1 MVTVKR
7 FGKGGCDLKITAK
20 FVVLLAAIAFIAI
33 GIIREEHLVVLKK
46 AVNICLECI
55 GIG

>member
-1 MVTVKR
+1 MRRKELPRWVGAAAAGLGVALMIWGIYR
-7 FGKGGCDLKITAK
+7 QELE
-20 FVVLLAAIAFIAI
+20 VLFT
-33 GIIREEHLVVLKK
+33 K

>member
-1 MVTVKR
+1 MKGESKVRAVIAAMGLGLMF
-7 FGKGGCDLKITAK
+7 FGISRGEVGT
-20 FVVLLAAIAFIAI
+20 
-33 GIIREEHLVVLKK
+33 VLKK

>member
-1 MVTVKR
+1 MNNTRKNLIRAGLIVTAICFVTVGLMR
-7 FGKGGCDLKITAK
+7 GEAETVFT
-20 FVVLLAAIAFIAI
+20 
-33 GIIREEHLVVLKK
+33 K

>member
-1 MVTVKR
+1 MKLTEQLIEKTR
-7 FGKGGCDLKITAK
+7 YL
-20 FVVLLAAIAFIAI
+20 LLAAAVMIIAFGLMRGEQLA
-33 GIIREEHLVVLKK
+33 VLKK